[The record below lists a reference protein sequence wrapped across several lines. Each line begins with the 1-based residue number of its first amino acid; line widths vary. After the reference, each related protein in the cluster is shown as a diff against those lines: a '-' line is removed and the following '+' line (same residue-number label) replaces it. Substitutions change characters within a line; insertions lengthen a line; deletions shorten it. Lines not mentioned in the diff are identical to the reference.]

1 MLTASNNIT
10 RLAAFSFAVLM
21 TVVFNGGVL
30 LKFDSVAQEMAATNS
45 TQPSN
50 VAVLETVTIVGRRV

>member
-1 MLTASNNIT
+1 MFTASNNTT

-21 TVVFNGGVL
+21 AVVVNGGVL
-30 LKFDSVAQEMAATNS
+30 LKFDSVAQEVAAANS

-50 VAVLETVTIVGRRV
+50 VAVLETVTIVGHRV